1 MTEKQYMAA
10 RLAEL
15 RDIAKRAK
23 SIEDKLDDILE
34 LLKIYTYGN
43 SDKGVQET
51 WSMSTSPCVLKCEKT
66 LDDICE
72 EIVRRKKCSDS

>member
-15 RDIAKRAK
+15 RDIAKRTK

-34 LLKIYTYGN
+34 ILKIYTYGQ

-51 WSMSTSPCVLKCEKT
+51 FWTSIDPCIVN
-66 LDDICE
+66 E
-72 EIVRRKKCSDS
+72 EVRTDG